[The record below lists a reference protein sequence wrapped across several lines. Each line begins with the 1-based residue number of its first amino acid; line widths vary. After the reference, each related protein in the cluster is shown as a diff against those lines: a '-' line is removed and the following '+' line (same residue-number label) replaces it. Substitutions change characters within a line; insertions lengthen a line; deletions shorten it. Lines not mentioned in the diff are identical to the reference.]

1 MNFELYMRYL
11 TLLNKV
17 AFLGVFCFNDL
28 KESTDLTWTN
38 LY

>member
-11 TLLNKV
+11 TLLKLL
-17 AFLGVFCFNDL
+17 FLGVFYFNDL
-28 KESTDLTWTN
+28 KESARLTWKN